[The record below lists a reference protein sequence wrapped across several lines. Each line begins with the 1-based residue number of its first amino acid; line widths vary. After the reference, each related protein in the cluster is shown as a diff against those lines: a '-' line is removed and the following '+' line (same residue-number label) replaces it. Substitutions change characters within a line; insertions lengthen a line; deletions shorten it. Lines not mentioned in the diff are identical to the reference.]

1 MALTTAGKNWYQQ
14 KAVVDETVYV
24 ALAVDGTELSGH
36 GYSRL
41 AWGTGAKTLD
51 NSTSTVTNSA
61 DLTVYTATDGSAQDA
76 NQAAFFDA
84 ATGGNQLTTWA
95 NLATDV
101 DAPTNGQSVVFRT
114 GELSWDI

>member
-1 MALTTAGKNWYQQ
+1 MALTTAGKNFLVQHAIIGQ
-14 KAVVDETVYV
+14 TIYV

-41 AWGTGAKTLD
+41 AWGTGAKTL
-51 NSTSTVTNSA
+51 NETESRAQSSA

-84 ATGGNQLTTWA
+84 ATGGNQLTTWG
-95 NLATDV
+95 NLTTDV
-101 DAPTNGQSVVFRT
+101 AAPTNGQPVTFRT
-114 GELSWDI
+114 GALVWDI